1 MIPCQNL
8 NFKNR
13 FIDLGPEFYQEKQPD
28 PVTDPYLVDYSP
40 SVGQLIDLPE
50 EGGDN
55 FLANFSGNQPM
66 EGARPL
72 AMAYSGH
79 QFGSY
84 NPKLGDGRGLLLGEV
99 SNKENISWDV
109 HLKGAGPT
117 RFARGFDG
125 RATLQS
131 SIREHLGS
139 EALNGLG
146 IPTTRSL
153 AVIGIRELIYRQ
165 KPELAAILVRVADCH
180 IRFGSFEFFHY
191 TKQPKSVER
200 LADFSIEHYHNDIYN
215 EPDRYRIFFRRV
227 LTLTAKLISK
237 WQSVGFVHGVMNT
250 DNMTIT
256 GTTFDYGPY
265 GFMEDYLPSYV
276 CNHSDH
282 QGRYAFKNQPY
293 IGLWNCSALGHALSS
308 MISEEAQGEILQ
320 TYEEIFQN
328 TLAELF
334 RKKLGLEQEQS
345 EDAALIQGLL
355 DIMESEKLDYTN
367 TFRNLTQALTNK
379 ITPELNS
386 DIAKS
391 WIVSFQERHTKEG
404 LSVDKKVISMK
415 QVNPKFILRN
425 YMAQEA
431 IDAAEESDFSML
443 ETLIIILTKPFEEH
457 KEYQNF
463 ANKSPAWAKDLE
475 ISCSS

>member
-1 MIPCQNL
+1 MLPFLTHAYSELSEDFYTLQEWQGFNNSKVVIENNIL
-8 NFKNR
+8 KNELGMQD
-13 FIDLGPEFYQEKQPD
+13 IDQQELLKIFNG
-28 PVTDPYLVDYSP
+28 TKK
-40 SVGQLIDLPE
+40 IDSLK
-50 EGGDN
+50 
-55 FLANFSGNQPM
+55 
-66 EGARPL
+66 PL
-72 AMAYSGH
+72 SMVYSGH
-79 QFGSY
+79 QFGQY
-84 NPKLGDGRGLLLGEV
+84 VEQLGDGRGLLLGQIYSEAGLL
-99 SNKENISWDV
+99 DL
-109 HLKGAGPT
+109 HLKGAGKTPYS
-117 RFARGFDG
+117 RFGDG
-125 RATLQS
+125 RAVLRS
-131 SIREHLGS
+131 VIREYLCG
-139 EALNGLG
+139 EAMHALS
-146 IPTTRSL
+146 IPTSRALMIVGSDEM
-153 AVIGIRELIYRQ
+153 VIRE
-165 KPELAAILVRVADCH
+165 KSESAAMLARTAKTH
-180 IRFGSFEFFHY
+180 IRFGNFEYFHY
-191 TKQPKSVER
+191 NNKPENVKA
-200 LADFSIEHYHNDIYN
+200 LADFCINNYPNY
-215 EPDRYRIFFRRV
+215 FFQTPNSYEDFFKV
-227 LTLTAKLISK
+227 MVKETANMIAH
-237 WQSVGFVHGVMNT
+237 WQACGFNHGVMNT
-250 DNMTIT
+250 DNMSIL
-256 GTTFDYGPY
+256 GETFDYGPY

-308 MISEEAQGEILQ
+308 LISEEAQGEILQ

-328 TLAELF
+328 TLAKLF